1 MGSPK
6 PWGMGGY
13 GLEEERHPARTEA
26 RSLSG
31 CRNGGGTQAKG
42 VHSGATPICP
52 RVLGAFYGL
61 S

>member
-13 GLEEERHPARTEA
+13 GLEEERHPARIEA

-31 CRNGGGTQAKG
+31 CRNGGEIQAKG
-42 VHSGATPICP
+42 YTQGPPLSP
-52 RVLGAFYGL
+52 LGC
-61 S
+61 